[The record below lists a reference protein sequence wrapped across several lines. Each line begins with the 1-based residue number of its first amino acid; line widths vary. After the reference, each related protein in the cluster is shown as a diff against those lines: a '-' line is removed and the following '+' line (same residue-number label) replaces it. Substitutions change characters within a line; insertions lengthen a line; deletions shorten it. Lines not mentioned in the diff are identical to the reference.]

1 MNRLL
6 RRIGSYIAYEFNKNK
21 IFHFKYED
29 SELYRKVLM
38 TRLAMDLRKW
48 QTYSRVVTK
57 KDKLTEEQ
65 LLKQNEQK
73 AILEK
78 GEVQISDADLIKDP
92 QPYQV
97 IETYWVENERE
108 GWAYKVFLLMFKDE
122 YTESRTNKWK
132 IRLRKLFTELTNE
145 EEVVEKLIKDI
156 DVNLTFWKAVIE
168 NPYYQIDN
176 EQLKDNPRFLEF
188 TWKALQRVLEIGQIS
203 NEKLR
208 DTVAKTQLNDSL
220 ISQLEEYI
228 KSSKNNLSNDLVQ
241 RRQNRFE
248 LIEQKI
254 KEIQSTTPSVEI
266 SMIDLNKLLNSILAV
281 LVGSEQFVKIEN
293 SYDQLN
299 YYAQVSQFLFVIVM
313 VNILTLRKLFEYK

>member
-1 MNRLL
+1 ML
-6 RRIGSYIAYEFNKNK
+6 
-21 IFHFKYED
+21 
-29 SELYRKVLM
+29 
-38 TRLAMDLRKW
+38 
-48 QTYSRVVTK
+48 
-57 KDKLTEEQ
+57 
-65 LLKQNEQK
+65 
-73 AILEK
+73 
-78 GEVQISDADLIKDP
+78 
-92 QPYQV
+92 
-97 IETYWVENERE
+97 
-108 GWAYKVFLLMFKDE
+108 FKDE
-122 YTESRTNKWK
+122 YTESRTIKWR
-132 IRLRKLFTELTNE
+132 IRLRKLVTDLTDG

-156 DVNLTFWKAVIE
+156 DVNLTFWKTVIE

-228 KSSKNNLSNDLVQ
+228 KSSKNNLSNDLIQ

-266 SMIDLNKLLNSILAV
+266 SMVDLNKLLNSMRVV
-281 LVGSEQFVKIEN
+281 LVGSEQFLKIKY
-293 SYDQLN
+293 SRDQLN
-299 YYAQVSQFLFVIVM
+299 YYAQVSQFLFS
-313 VNILTLRKLFEYK
+313 KQW

>member
-145 EEVVEKLIKDI
+145 EEVVEKLIKHI
-156 DVNLTFWKAVIE
+156 DVNLTFWKTVKE
-168 NPYYQIDN
+168 NPDSQINN
-176 EQLKDNPRFLEF
+176 EQLKDNTWFL
-188 TWKALQRVLEIGQIS
+188 
-203 NEKLR
+203 
-208 DTVAKTQLNDSL
+208 
-220 ISQLEEYI
+220 
-228 KSSKNNLSNDLVQ
+228 
-241 RRQNRFE
+241 
-248 LIEQKI
+248 
-254 KEIQSTTPSVEI
+254 PSW
-266 SMIDLNKLLNSILAV
+266 NWP
-281 LVGSEQFVKIEN
+281 G
-293 SYDQLN
+293 
-299 YYAQVSQFLFVIVM
+299 
-313 VNILTLRKLFEYK
+313 

>member
-1 MNRLL
+1 
-6 RRIGSYIAYEFNKNK
+6 
-21 IFHFKYED
+21 
-29 SELYRKVLM
+29 
-38 TRLAMDLRKW
+38 
-48 QTYSRVVTK
+48 
-57 KDKLTEEQ
+57 
-65 LLKQNEQK
+65 
-73 AILEK
+73 
-78 GEVQISDADLIKDP
+78 
-92 QPYQV
+92 
-97 IETYWVENERE
+97 
-108 GWAYKVFLLMFKDE
+108 MFKDE
-122 YTESRTNKWK
+122 YTESRTNKWR
-132 IRLRKLFTELTNE
+132 IRLRKLITDLTDG
-145 EEVVEKLIKDI
+145 EEVIEKLIKDI
-156 DVNLTFWKAVIE
+156 DVNLTFWKTVIE

-176 EQLKDNPRFLEF
+176 EQLKGSPRFLEF

-299 YYAQVSQFLFVIVM
+299 YYSHVSHFLFAKAM
-313 VNILTLRKLFEYK
+313 VW